1 MALTEDNLRLL
12 GFDKLEPVDDDEASI
27 EHVAKIGNVVIEV
40 TNLSIVEITTR
51 GNYIELPKID
61 NDQKLEQLINLLS

>member
-1 MALTEDNLRLL
+1 MALTEDKLRLL
-12 GFDKLEPVDDDEASI
+12 GFDKLKQVDDDEASI

-61 NDQKLEQLINLLS
+61 NDKKLEQLINLLS